1 MRILVTGP
9 GRLGRPLI
17 AELHRRG
24 ITGAVLQRSAPASLP
39 PDWRSV
45 RADVTQP
52 ESLAGVCT
60 DCDQVLHLAAVTH
73 SNRSDRYTEVNALG
87 TLNVVAEARRA
98 GVQRFTLVSTRAIDP
113 AGGAYSRSKIA
124 AEEIVRD
131 SGLAWNI
138 LRPAEV
144 YGTGDGTGGVGI
156 SMLIER
162 CRQGRWVPVAGDGSP
177 RLAPVYLDD
186 VIDGMCRAVTAPD
199 HGGVHVLAGPEEM
212 TYLQLIRRLAAY
224 FHTRPRTI
232 GVPASLLALAARAL
246 ALLPLDKPPLYAD
259 QVARLFS
266 PKSHDTESAFLAF
279 GFTARP
285 LEQGLN
291 ALFHP
296 RPGAAA

>member
-17 AELHRRG
+17 AKLHRHG
-24 ITGAVLQRSAPASLP
+24 IIGAVLHRSASASLP
-39 PDWRSV
+39 SGWRSI
-45 RADVTQP
+45 RADVTCP
-52 ESLAGVCT
+52 ESLAGICT

-73 SNRSDRYTEVNALG
+73 TNRSARYAEVNALG
-87 TLNVVAEARRA
+87 TLNLVAEARRA
-98 GVQRFTLVSTRAIDP
+98 GVQRFTLVSTRAISP
-113 AGGAYSRSKIA
+113 AGGAYSRSKIQ

-144 YGTGDGTGGVGI
+144 YGMGDGAGGEGVT
-156 SMLIER
+156 MLIER
-162 CRQGRWVPVAGDGSP
+162 CRQGRWVPVAGDGSA

-186 VIDGMCRAVTAPD
+186 VIDGMCRAVTATG

-232 GVPASLLALAARAL
+232 SVPASLLALAARAL
-246 ALLPLDKPPLYAD
+246 ALLPLDRPPLYAD

>member
-1 MRILVTGP
+1 MRLLVTGP
-9 GRLGRPLI
+9 GRLGGPLLT
-17 AELHRRG
+17 ELHRQGISGVVLHRG
-24 ITGAVLQRSAPASLP
+24 VSGSLP
-39 PDWRSV
+39 PGWRSV

-60 DCDQVLHLAAVTH
+60 DCDEVLHLAALTH
-73 SNRSDRYTEVNALG
+73 SRQRARYDEVNAAG
-87 TLNVVAEARRA
+87 TRNLVAEALRA
-98 GVQRFTLVSTRAIDP
+98 GVGRFTLVSTRAISPD
-113 AGGAYSRSKIA
+113 GGAYSQSKIR
-124 AEEIVRD
+124 AEEIVRE

-144 YGTGDGTGGVGI
+144 YGMVAGTGAEGI
-156 SMLIER
+156 SALIER
-162 CRQGRWVPVAGDGSP
+162 CRLGRWIPVPGDGSA

-186 VIDGMCRAVTAPD
+186 VVDGMCRAVKTPGQ
-199 HGGVHVLAGPEEM
+199 GGVYVLAGPEEM

-232 GVPASLLALAARAL
+232 AVPAGLLALAARVL
-246 ALLPLDKPPLYAD
+246 ALLPLEKPPLYAD

-266 PKSHDTESAFLAF
+266 AKSLDAEGALQAF

-291 ALFHP
+291 AMFP
-296 RPGAAA
+296 PPGVPA

>member
-9 GRLGRPLI
+9 GRLGRPLLG
-17 AELHRRG
+17 ELHRRG
-24 ITGAVLQRSAPASLP
+24 ITGAVLHRSASASLP
-39 PDWRSV
+39 PGWRSI
-45 RADVTQP
+45 RADVTRP

-60 DCDQVLHLAAVTH
+60 DCDQILHLATVTH
-73 SNRSDRYTEVNALG
+73 SNRSARYTEVNAFG
-87 TLNVVAEARRA
+87 TMNLVAEARRA
-98 GVQRFTLVSTRAIDP
+98 GVQRFTLVSTRAISP
-113 AGGAYSRSKIA
+113 AGGAYSRSKIQ

-144 YGTGDGTGGVGI
+144 YGAGGDGI
-156 SMLIER
+156 SALIER
-162 CRQGRWVPVAGDGSP
+162 CRQGRWVPVAGNGSP

-186 VIDGMCRAVTAPD
+186 VIDGICRAVTAPG

-212 TYLQLIRRLAAY
+212 TYLQLVRRLAAY

-266 PKSHDTESAFLAF
+266 PKSHDTASAFLAF
-279 GFTARP
+279 GFAARP
-285 LEQGLN
+285 LEQGLK
-291 ALFHP
+291 ALYKP
-296 RPGAAA
+296 PSGVLA

>member
-9 GRLGRPLI
+9 GRLGGPLI

-24 ITGAVLQRSAPASLP
+24 ITGAVLHRSASASLP
-39 PDWRSV
+39 PGWRSV
-45 RADVTQP
+45 RADVTLP
-52 ESLAGVCT
+52 ESLAGACT

-73 SNRSDRYTEVNALG
+73 SNRSDRYAEVNALG
-87 TLNVVAEARRA
+87 TLNLVAEARRA

-113 AGGAYSRSKIA
+113 AGGAYSRSKIR
-124 AEEIVRD
+124 AEEIVRE

-144 YGTGDGTGGVGI
+144 YGAGGEGI
-156 SMLIER
+156 STLIER

-186 VIDGMCRAVTAPD
+186 VIDGICRAVSAPS

-212 TYLQLIRRLAAY
+212 TYMQLIRRLAAY

-232 GVPASLLALAARAL
+232 GVPASVLAVAARAL
-246 ALLPLDKPPLYAD
+246 ALLPLARPPLYAD

-266 PKSHDTESAFLAF
+266 PKSYDTESAFLAF

-296 RPGAAA
+296 RQEAAA

>member
-1 MRILVTGP
+1 MTGP
-9 GRLGRPLI
+9 GRLGRPLL
-17 AELHRRG
+17 AALHRQG
-24 ITGAVLQRSAPASLP
+24 LTGTVLHRSAPFSLP
-39 PDWRSV
+39 PGWRSV
-45 RADVTQP
+45 RADVTRP

-60 DCDQVLHLAAVTH
+60 GIDQVLHLAAVTH
-73 SNRSDRYTEVNALG
+73 SNRSARYAEVNAAG
-87 TLNVVAEARRA
+87 TLNLAAEARRA
-98 GVQRFTLVSTRAIDP
+98 GVQRFTLVSTRAISP
-113 AGGAYSRSKIA
+113 EGGAYSRSKIR

-144 YGTGDGTGGVGI
+144 YGTGGEGI
-156 SMLIER
+156 SELIER
-162 CRQGRWVPVAGDGSP
+162 CRQGRWVPVPGDGSP

-186 VIDGMCRAVTAPD
+186 VIDGMCRAVTAPG

-212 TYLQLIRRLAAY
+212 TFLQLLQRLAVY

-266 PKSHDTESAFLAF
+266 PKSFDAESAFRAF

-285 LEQGLN
+285 LEQGLD
-291 ALFHP
+291 ALFPP
-296 RPGAAA
+296 RPGAQPAFLTR

>member
-1 MRILVTGP
+1 MRLLVTGP
-9 GRLGRPLI
+9 GRLGRPLL

-24 ITGAVLQRSAPASLP
+24 ITGAVLHRSAPASLP
-39 PDWRSV
+39 PGWRSV
-45 RADVTQP
+45 RADVTRP
-52 ESLAGVCT
+52 ESLAGVCAE
-60 DCDQVLHLAAVTH
+60 CDQVLHLAAVTH
-73 SNRSDRYTEVNALG
+73 SNRSNRYAEVNALG
-87 TLNVVAEARRA
+87 TRNLVAEARRA

-113 AGGAYSRSKIA
+113 AGGAYSQSKIQ

-144 YGTGDGTGGVGI
+144 YGMVDGTGGEGI
-156 SMLIER
+156 SALIER
-162 CRQGRWVPVAGDGSP
+162 CRLGRWVPIAGDGSP
-177 RLAPVYLDD
+177 KLAPVYLDD
-186 VIDGMCRAVTAPD
+186 VIDGMCRVVAAPG

-212 TYLQLIRRLAAY
+212 SYVQLIRRLAAY
-224 FHTRPRTI
+224 FDTRPRTI
-232 GVPASLLALAARAL
+232 GVPAGMLALAARVL

-266 PKSHDTESAFLAF
+266 PKSHDTKSAFLAF

-291 ALFHP
+291 AIFHP
-296 RPGAAA
+296 RQQALA

>member
-9 GRLGRPLI
+9 GRLGGPLI

-24 ITGAVLQRSAPASLP
+24 ITGAVLHRSASASLP
-39 PDWRSV
+39 PGWRSV
-45 RADVTQP
+45 RAVVTLP
-52 ESLAGVCT
+52 ESLAGACT

-73 SNRSDRYTEVNALG
+73 SNRSDRYAEVNALG
-87 TLNVVAEARRA
+87 TLNLVAEARRA

-113 AGGAYSRSKIA
+113 AGGAYSRSKIR
-124 AEEIVRD
+124 AEEIVRE

-144 YGTGDGTGGVGI
+144 YGAGGEGI
-156 SMLIER
+156 STLIER
-162 CRQGRWVPVAGDGSP
+162 CRQGRWVPVAGNGSP

-186 VIDGMCRAVTAPD
+186 VIDGICRAVTAPG

-212 TYLQLIRRLAAY
+212 TYLQLVRRLAAY

-266 PKSHDTESAFLAF
+266 PKSHDTASAFLAF
-279 GFTARP
+279 GFAARP
-285 LEQGLN
+285 LEQGLK
-291 ALFHP
+291 ALYKP
-296 RPGAAA
+296 PSGVLA

>member
-9 GRLGRPLI
+9 GRLGGPLI
-17 AELHRRG
+17 AELHRQG
-24 ITGAVLQRSAPASLP
+24 ITGTVLHRSASDFLP
-39 PDWRSV
+39 PGWLSV
-45 RADVTQP
+45 RADVTRP

-60 DCDQVLHLAAVTH
+60 DCDQLLHLAAVTH
-73 SNRSDRYTEVNALG
+73 SNRSGRYAEVNALG
-87 TLNVVAEARRA
+87 TRNLVAEARRA
-98 GVQRFTLVSTRAIDP
+98 GVQRFTLVSTRAISP
-113 AGGAYSRSKIA
+113 AGGAYSRSKIQ

-144 YGTGDGTGGVGI
+144 YGAGGEGI

-186 VIDGMCRAVTAPD
+186 VIDGICRAVMAPS
-199 HGGVHVLAGPEEM
+199 HGGVHLLAGPEDM
-212 TYLQLIRRLAAY
+212 TYLQLIRRLAAF

-232 GVPASLLALAARAL
+232 GVPASLLALAGRAL
-246 ALLPLDKPPLYAD
+246 ALLPLEKPPLYAD

-279 GFTARP
+279 GFAARP

-296 RPGAAA
+296 LSGARS